1 MSTKKTTKNT
11 PTIGDKILRF
21 FARSDESESFMG
33 DIEELYRIQ
42 LENRGKFYAHVWLW
56 GQILRSIW
64 SNLSTTIIWNLVMVL
79 NYVKITFRAI
89 KKHKVYSLI
98 TISGLALG
106 LTCMFLFYLWISDE
120 LSYDNF
126 HKDSNRIFR
135 VQGKDQNDFHTI
147 SLPGPYAD
155 YLKDT
160 YPEIQEST
168 IFGSTSGKLAVD
180 NIGSVGSGYYVHPSF
195 AKIFNFKF
203 LSGDLETPLPGCNS
217 IIITENMAK
226 KLYNDSDPLGK
237 SLIYNDRFLL
247 KITGVLKD
255 VPHNSH
261 LQFDYLLPY
270 TAAPENMKSWDVFSP
285 YIYVKLNSNTDHKE
299 FSEKISNVYLDRN
312 PDEDWKVSF
321 YLNPLKRIHLYDPNG
336 GGLITYV
343 YLFSVMAFIVLLM
356 ACVNFMNLYTARSYQ
371 RTREIGVKIAAGS
384 TRSKLIG
391 QFITEAY
398 VYTFISVLCA
408 LILVKMLSP
417 YINTLLHKNL
427 SLNLSLE
434 FIVTVLILTAVT
446 GFIAGSYPAYV
457 LSSVKPANILKG
469 SFITQSTRKSP
480 IYRSA
485 FVVSQFVFSILFL
498 TSAIFIYK
506 QINFINS
513 KHLGFDQENVIVFE
527 CNGRI
532 RNQIPL
538 LKRKL
543 LNIQNIDSISV
554 STSDLTSLNS
564 SSRVDWEGNSLNKRV
579 IPAYNWV
586 DYDYLKTMRMELK
599 EGRFF
604 SKEFTSDRNNAFV
617 INESAVKAM
626 GLEDPIGKRIV
637 RSPNSP
643 YENSGTIIGVIK
655 DFHPWSLHQEIQP
668 YMMLLYEYGNFLN
681 IRIKPG
687 SFSETFEN
695 ISARIKEIDPSFPF
709 IYSFL
714 DTRLSN
720 LYSIEQRTGKLIIY
734 ATFLAILISCLGLI
748 GLAAFLIENRTK
760 EIGIRKTFGSP
771 APNILWLLSKDY
783 IKWILLANVIAW
795 PISWYAAHK
804 WLQNF
809 AYRITI
815 KPYPFLI
822 SSVVVLIIALL
833 TVSFQTFK
841 AARANP
847 IDSLRCE

>member
-1 MSTKKTTKNT
+1 
-11 PTIGDKILRF
+11 
-21 FARSDESESFMG
+21 
-33 DIEELYRIQ
+33 
-42 LENRGKFYAHVWLW
+42 
-56 GQILRSIW
+56 
-64 SNLSTTIIWNLVMVL
+64 MVL
-79 NYVKITFRAI
+79 NYIKITWRTI

-106 LTCMFLFYLWISDE
+106 LTCMFLFYLWITDE

-126 HKDSNRIFR
+126 HENGNRIFR
-135 VQGKDQNDFHTI
+135 VQGKDQHDFHTI

-160 YPEIQEST
+160 YPEIQESS
-168 IFGSTSGKLAVD
+168 IFGSTTGKLSIN
-180 NIGSVGSGYYVHPSF
+180 NIGSMGSGYYVHPSF
-195 AKIFNFKF
+195 AKIFNFTF
-203 LSGDLETPLPGCNS
+203 LSGNPETPLPGRNS
-217 IIITENMAK
+217 IIITENTAK
-226 KLYNDSDPLGK
+226 KLYKNSDPLGK
-237 SLIYNDRFLL
+237 SLMYNDRFLL
-247 KITGVLKD
+247 KITGVLKNI
-255 VPHNSH
+255 PQNSH

-270 TAAPENMKSWDVFSP
+270 AAAPENMKSWDVFSP
-285 YIYVKLNSNTDHKE
+285 YIYVKLNSIINYKE
-299 FSEKISNVYLDRN
+299 FSKKISHVYLDRN

-343 YLFSVMAFIVLLM
+343 YLFSVMAFIVLLI

-371 RTREIGVKIAAGS
+371 RTKEIGVKMAAGS
-384 TRSKLIG
+384 TRSHLIG

-408 LILVKMLSP
+408 LILVKILIP
-417 YINTLLHKNL
+417 QINTILHKNFSLDL
-427 SLNLSLE
+427 SIEMIITAL
-434 FIVTVLILTAVT
+434 FLTAVT
-446 GFIAGSYPAYV
+446 GFIAGSYPACV
-457 LSSVKPANILKG
+457 MSAAKPANILKG
-469 SFITQSTRKSP
+469 ILSSHSTRKTTFF
-480 IYRSA
+480 RSIC
-485 FVVSQFVFSILFL
+485 VVSQFVLSILFL

-513 KHLGFDQENVIVFE
+513 KELGFDKENVLVVE

-543 LNIQNIDSISV
+543 LNYPNIDTISV

-564 SSRVDWEGNSLNKRV
+564 SSRVDWEGNSFNKRV
-579 IPAYNWV
+579 TPAYNWV

-604 SKEFTSDRNNAFV
+604 SKEFASDQKNAFV
-617 INESAVKAM
+617 VNEAAVKAM

-643 YENSGTIIGVIK
+643 YESSGIIIGVIK

-668 YMMLLYEYGNFLN
+668 YIMLLYEYGNFLN

-687 SFSETFEN
+687 SFSETIEHV
-695 ISARIKEIDPSFPF
+695 SAQIMEIDPSFPF
-709 IYSFL
+709 IFSFL

-720 LYSIEQRTGKLIIY
+720 LYSIEQRTGKLISY
-734 ATFLAILISCLGLI
+734 ATFLAIFISCLGLI

-771 APNILWLLSKDY
+771 TPNILWLLSKDY
-783 IKWILLANVIAW
+783 IKWILLANLIAW
-795 PISWYAAHK
+795 PITWYAAHK

-822 SSVVVLIIALL
+822 SAVVVLTIALL

-841 AARANP
+841 AAGANP